1 MITVLFKTKKAVI
14 FGLLF
19 ITIQSYS
26 QEGVLDNYIQMAF
39 KNSIALQQK
48 NISLEKAMYALKTA
62 ESLYQPT
69 IAFQGGYQTGE
80 GGRSIS
86 IPVGDLMN
94 PVYSTL
100 NQLTASNKFPQ
111 ISNSESYFLPHN
123 FYDVKLTTSVPIYN
137 KDLAFNK
144 QIQGQQYELQKT
156 DIDTYKRELV
166 RNIKIAYFNYLL
178 ANQSLSIYQNTLLL
192 ANEGKRTNERLLAN
206 GKGLPAYVLR
216 SESEVQ
222 NATAQLNDAQKQA
235 SNAKL
240 YFNFLLNR
248 NLEEPIDASFQ
259 TESNLKDILQI
270 STEAVYINKREELK
284 LLQQSVELNKTVLK
298 MNQSFW
304 YPKIN
309 GFLNEGSQAVDFT
322 INKQSF
328 YYIGGLQI
336 DIPIFTGKRNI
347 YKIRQTELDIQY
359 ANKSLELTQQQL
371 NLSASVVK
379 NDLSKYIIN
388 YYASVKQLD
397 AASSYQ
403 RLLDKGFKEGVNT
416 FIETL
421 DARNQFTNAQLL
433 VVINQF
439 RVLIA
444 AANLERETATF
455 NLSSIK

>member
-1 MITVLFKTKKAVI
+1 MITVFFKQKRA
-14 FGLLF
+14 FFLGLLF
-19 ITIQSYS
+19 FSIQGYS
-26 QEGVLDNYIQMAF
+26 QETVLDNYIQLAI
-39 KNSIALQQK
+39 KNSITLQQK

-62 ESLYQPT
+62 QSLYQPT
-69 IAFQGGYQTGE
+69 IAFQGDYQTGE

-86 IPVGDLMN
+86 IPIGDLMN

-111 ISNSESYFLPHN
+111 ISNSETNFLPHN
-123 FYDVKLTTSVPIYN
+123 FYDVKLTTTVPIYN

-144 QIQGQQYELQKT
+144 QIQSQQYELQKT
-156 DIDTYKRELV
+156 DIETYKRELV
-166 RNIKIAYFNYLL
+166 KDIKVAYFSYLL
-178 ANQSLSIYQNTLLL
+178 ANQSISIYRNSLLL

-222 NATAQLNDAQKQA
+222 NVTAQLNDAEKQA
-235 SNAKL
+235 DNAKL

-248 NLEEPIDASFQ
+248 SLNETIDTAVQ
-259 TESNLKDILQI
+259 TETLLKNIRQL
-270 STEAVYINKREELK
+270 STENISIKNREELK
-284 LLQQSVELNKTVLK
+284 LLQESVELNKTLLK

-304 YPKIN
+304 YPKVS
-309 GFLNEGSQAVDFT
+309 GFLNEGSQAGNFIVN
-322 INKQSF
+322 NKSL
-328 YYIGGLQI
+328 YYFGGIQL

-347 YKIRQTELDIQY
+347 YKIKQAELDIQY

-371 NLSASVVK
+371 NLNANMVK

-388 YYASVKQLD
+388 YYASLKQLE
-397 AASSYQ
+397 AAASYQ

-421 DARNQFTNAQLL
+421 DARNQFTNSQLL
-433 VVINQF
+433 VVMNES

-455 NLSSIK
+455 NLTSIK

>member
-1 MITVLFKTKKAVI
+1 MITVLLKQKKAVLI
-14 FGLLF
+14 VLF
-19 ITIQSYS
+19 FLTINAYS
-26 QEGVLDNYIQMAF
+26 QDGILDNYIQLAC
-39 KNSIALQQK
+39 KNSIVLQQK

-62 ESLYQPT
+62 QSLYQPT

-80 GGRSIS
+80 GGRAIS

-123 FYDVKLTTSVPIYN
+123 FYDVKLTTTVPIYN
-137 KDLAFNK
+137 KDLAYNK
-144 QIQGQQYELQKT
+144 QIQSQQYDLQKT

-166 RNIKIAYFNYLL
+166 KNIKIAYFNYLL
-178 ANQSLSIYQNTLLL
+178 ATEASVIYQNTLLL

-235 SNAKL
+235 SNARL
-240 YFNFLLNR
+240 YFNFLLSR
-248 NLEEPIDASFQ
+248 NLDEAIVTNFQ
-259 TESNLKDILQI
+259 AETLLKNILQLSNEDVSI
-270 STEAVYINKREELK
+270 AKREELK
-284 LLQQSVELNKTVLK
+284 MLQQSVELNKTVLK

-304 YPKIN
+304 YPKVS

-322 INKQSF
+322 VNKKSL
-328 YYIGGLQI
+328 YYIGGVQI
-336 DIPIFTGKRNI
+336 DIPIFTGKRNV
-347 YKIRQTELDIQY
+347 YKIKQSELDIQY

-371 NLSASVVK
+371 SFSANIVK

-388 YYASVKQLD
+388 YYASQKQLD
-397 AASSYQ
+397 AAASYQ
-403 RLLDKGFKEGVNT
+403 RLLDKGFREGVNT

-433 VVINQF
+433 VVMNQYK
-439 RVLIA
+439 VLIA

-455 NLSSIK
+455 NLSTIK